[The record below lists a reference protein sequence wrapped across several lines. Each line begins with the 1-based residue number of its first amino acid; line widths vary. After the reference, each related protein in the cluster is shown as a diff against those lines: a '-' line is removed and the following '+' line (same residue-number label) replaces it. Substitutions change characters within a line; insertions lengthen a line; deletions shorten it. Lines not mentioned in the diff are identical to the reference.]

1 MGGLPP
7 FLAILVGNAPP
18 IIDPLGQS
26 LNKREDGLPVPRF
39 SWRSLC
45 FDRHLQNAGP
55 GVGNRRREAID
66 SRHRRRRLHRISARA
81 WPSRERAKG
90 ERPKYPAGTGWYRA
104 KAAPGGRGGRI
115 RRLRG

>member
-81 WPSRERAKG
+81 CPSRGKAEG
-90 ERPKYPAGTGWYRA
+90 ERTRYATWTVWNRGQ
-104 KAAPGGRGGRI
+104 PGASARWT
-115 RRLRG
+115 L